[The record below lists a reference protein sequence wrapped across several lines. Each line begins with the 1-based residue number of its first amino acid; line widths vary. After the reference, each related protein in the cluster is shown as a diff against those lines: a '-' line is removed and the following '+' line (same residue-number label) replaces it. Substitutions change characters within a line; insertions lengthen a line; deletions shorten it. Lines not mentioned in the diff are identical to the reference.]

1 MAGKTELRR
10 QKLFTEALAAAR
22 ELAQADGLAGLTAR
36 RISERIGCS
45 VGTLYNVFE
54 NLDTLIL
61 YLNASTFDALHEEL
75 LKLDSD
81 ADPET
86 RVRATTGTYLDFVR
100 DNANLWNVVFGHIWP
115 PDHPIPDWYFAK
127 TRELLA
133 FLADSLR
140 PLIPAGENQTER
152 SYQEA
157 TALWSGLHGIC
168 SLAAAGKLGFVTS
181 ETVNALAEV
190 MVGNFIVGL
199 RLDGRQ
205 TIRI

>member
-1 MAGKTELRR
+1 MGGKTELRR
-10 QKLFTEALAAAR
+10 QKLFSEALAAAR
-22 ELAQADGLAGLTAR
+22 ELAEADGLAGLTAR
-36 RISERIGCS
+36 RISERVGCS
-45 VGTLYNVFE
+45 VGTLYNVFD

-61 YLNASTFDALHEEL
+61 YLNAGTFDALHEEL

-86 RVRATTGTYLDFVR
+86 RLRAATGTYLDFVR
-100 DNANLWNVVFGHIWP
+100 DNANLWNVVFGHVWP
-115 PDHPIPDWYFAK
+115 PGHPIPDWYIAK

-140 PLIPAGENQTER
+140 PLIPAGENQFAR

-157 TALWSGLHGIC
+157 TALWSGLHGIS
-168 SLAAAGKLGFVTS
+168 SLAAAGKLGIVTS

-190 MVGNFIVGL
+190 LVGNFIVGL
-199 RLDGRQ
+199 KV
-205 TIRI
+205 